1 MALDTWSAAK
11 VPAALNYFSC
21 HQTFVIPLPPP
32 PFRFSVP
39 GWGGDNST
47 LIPLSVQPV
56 TSCHTLR
63 SVNSVLSCWEGMHEA
78 NGAGIGKVNS
88 PQGGSAA
95 TRAPV
100 WRRRSS
106 SC

>member
-1 MALDTWSAAK
+1 MRRACLK
-11 VPAALNYFSC
+11 FSYYLFNFC
-21 HQTFVIPLPPP
+21 
-32 PFRFSVP
+32 
-39 GWGGDNST
+39 